1 MQGTHCISGSCLG
14 VCVATGDNTVFGRIA
29 KLTSDPKTGMTP
41 LQKEIFRFVL
51 IISTFITVVVI
62 VIVVLW
68 YAGWSLRILV
78 LLTMLQGSM
87 ASQRSP
93 RLDRCS
99 SSDCQLCLMRGCF
112 HTRRSSHRAHHEF
125 DYRCEHYE
133 EEQDSVQVAEDS

>member
-41 LQKEIFRFVL
+41 LQKEILRFVL

-62 VIVVLW
+62 IIVVLW

-87 ASQRSP
+87 AAQRPP
-93 RLDRCS
+93 RLDRRS
-99 SSDCQLCLMRGCF
+99 SSDCQLCLVRGCF
-112 HTRRSSHRAHHEF
+112 HTRRSAHRAHHEF
-125 DYRCEHYE
+125 DYCCEHHE

>member
-41 LQKEIFRFVL
+41 LQKEILRFVL

-68 YAGWSLRILV
+68 YVVWLLQV
-78 LLTMLQGSM
+78 LHLLTALQGGM
-87 ASQRSP
+87 AAQRSP
-93 RLDRCS
+93 RMD
-99 SSDCQLCLMRGCF
+99 
-112 HTRRSSHRAHHEF
+112 RRSPADRQLRLVCGCL
-125 DYRCEHYE
+125 YP
-133 EEQDSVQVAEDS
+133 